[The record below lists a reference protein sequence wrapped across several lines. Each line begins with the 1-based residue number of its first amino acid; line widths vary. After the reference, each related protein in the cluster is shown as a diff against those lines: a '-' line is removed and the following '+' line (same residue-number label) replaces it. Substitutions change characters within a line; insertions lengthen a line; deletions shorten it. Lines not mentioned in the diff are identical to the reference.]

1 MNRTTT
7 PEDLEL
13 LRNIPDQ
20 SIPDRSSSKR
30 RLIKIRK
37 FIDSINNYKKLEI
50 ESMLNFGFPES
61 EIQKV
66 KDEYDEIIR
75 LSLMLLRIDDDG
87 YIIVDSRT
95 ED

>member
-1 MNRTTT
+1 
-7 PEDLEL
+7 
-13 LRNIPDQ
+13 
-20 SIPDRSSSKR
+20 
-30 RLIKIRK
+30 
-37 FIDSINNYKKLEI
+37 
-50 ESMLNFGFPES
+50 MLNFGFPES